1 MNTLID
7 RMPINDV
14 AQVLETT
21 PLNVLMHVKRGLL
34 EGSEGADGWMISGA
48 SLIVFLA
55 RNDGKRSATVC
66 GTGCGKAGGC
76 GSSCS

>member
-34 EGSEGADGWMISGA
+34 EGDEGADGWMISGA
-48 SLIVFLA
+48 SLIVFMA
-55 RNDGKRSATVC
+55 RSDGKKINDRLQF
-66 GTGCGKAGGC
+66 GLQQGWWLR
-76 GSSCS
+76 